1 MVFLT
6 SFSKKWPFV
15 LFIPKAELDRSDNH
29 RAVCFASYVFPLAP
43 GEWCETWSDLAGAAI
58 SAAILTLPLKS
69 IHCVE
74 KGAIVTRKE
83 IAKRAW
89 WLAQLKD
96 ACRRTTGIY
105 FSACCSICEI
115 YMQYSQ
121 WQPGKQD
128 LHWMKDYWMLFSPS
142 SLHFRTKDTSLY
154 NLTLALYCTHLV

>member
-74 KGAIVTRKE
+74 KGAIVTKKE
-83 IAKRAW
+83 RAKRAW

-105 FSACCSICEI
+105 
-115 YMQYSQ
+115 
-121 WQPGKQD
+121 
-128 LHWMKDYWMLFSPS
+128 
-142 SLHFRTKDTSLY
+142 SLHAAAFVKFTCSTVSDSPGNRT
-154 NLTLALYCTHLV
+154 CTEWKTTECYFHPLLCILGQRTPVCIIWH